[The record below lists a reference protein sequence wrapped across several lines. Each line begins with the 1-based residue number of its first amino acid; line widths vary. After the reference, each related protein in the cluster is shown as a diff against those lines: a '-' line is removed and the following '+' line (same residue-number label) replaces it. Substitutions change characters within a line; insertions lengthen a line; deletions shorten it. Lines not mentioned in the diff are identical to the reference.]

1 MSAVGKLRFC
11 IDEWQKY
18 TDDPWILQTVAGYC
32 LSFES
37 EPFQISIPN
46 EISFSEEQRKSVDFE
61 IQELLNLGAIVH
73 SEWEEINMFQTF
85 LLFLNPWSSISRL
98 EKILQYI
105 Y

>member
-1 MSAVGKLRFC
+1 MSAVGKLCFC

-32 LSFES
+32 LNFES

-61 IQELLNLGAIVH
+61 IHELLNLGAIVH

-85 LLFLNPWSSISRL
+85 LLFLNL
-98 EKILQYI
+98 MVDLGLLLT
-105 Y
+105 